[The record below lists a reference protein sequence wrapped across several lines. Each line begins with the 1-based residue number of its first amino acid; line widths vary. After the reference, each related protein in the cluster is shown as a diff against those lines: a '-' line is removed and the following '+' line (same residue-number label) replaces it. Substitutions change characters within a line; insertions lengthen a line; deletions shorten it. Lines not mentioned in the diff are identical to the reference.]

1 MNNVKPLALALAAGL
16 LLAGCVQTAP
26 PVPQPDKAAI
36 EAAEVAKYSDMQLCQ
51 AADALQPG
59 LNVNPASHPE
69 YNDNLRRAKALDAA
83 ARARNLNCYKLKNA
97 TVKPNQPLTAS
108 QKQARASATCAGYAR
123 RAQFAVPSVLQAMCM
138 KGAQGTPAKCVT
150 DKARLNIEADKLKG
164 AARAEYIEIG
174 NAFRVG
180 CNLN

>member
-1 MNNVKPLALALAAGL
+1 MNNIKPIVLALAAGL

-26 PVPQPDKAAI
+26 QIPQPDKAAI
-36 EAAEVAKYSDMQLCQ
+36 EAAEIAKYSDVQLCQ
-51 AADALQPG
+51 AADALQPS

-69 YNDNLRRAKALDAA
+69 YNENLRRSKALDAA
-83 ARARNLNCYKLKNA
+83 TRARNLNCYKLKNA
-97 TVKPNQPLTAS
+97 TVKPTQPLTAR
-108 QKQARASATCAGYAR
+108 QKQARASATCAGYAQ
-123 RAQFAVPSVLQAMCM
+123 RAQFADPSVLQAMCM
-138 KGAQGTPAKCVT
+138 KGSQATPAKCST
-150 DKARLNIEADKLKG
+150 DKARFNSEASTLKG